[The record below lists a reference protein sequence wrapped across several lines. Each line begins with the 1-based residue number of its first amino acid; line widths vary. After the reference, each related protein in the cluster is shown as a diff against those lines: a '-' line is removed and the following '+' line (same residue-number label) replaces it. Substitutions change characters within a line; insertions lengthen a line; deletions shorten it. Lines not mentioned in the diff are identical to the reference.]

1 MKEVDL
7 GKKTEIEDLA
17 ELVAEGQRH
26 LEALDVTL
34 GDIKVP
40 VRKQNPAVLEAI
52 QNLLGP
58 QYINDNGES
67 FVIFEMF
74 TECMKILKNVGRATA
89 AEFA

>member
-1 MKEVDL
+1 MKEVNL
-7 GKKTEIEDLA
+7 GSKTEIEDLA

-67 FVIFEMF
+67 FVTFEMF
-74 TECMKILKNVGRATA
+74 TQCMKILKNVGRATA

>member
-7 GKKTEIEDLA
+7 GSKTEIEDLA

-67 FVIFEMF
+67 FVTFEMF
-74 TECMKILKNVGRATA
+74 TQCMKILKNVGRATA

>member
-1 MKEVDL
+1 MKEVNL
-7 GKKTEIEDLA
+7 GSKTEIEDLA

-58 QYINDNGES
+58 QYINDNDES
-67 FVIFEMF
+67 FVTFEMF
-74 TECMKILKNVGRATA
+74 TQCMKILKNVGRATA